1 MQKRK
6 ITYIHLCILV
16 LVIFI
21 NYFGSLANH
30 FTYDDRLVISE
41 NEYFQSLYSFTNL
54 FSKNYFKF
62 SGESTY
68 RVVVTISY
76 LIDYKIWGLNSFG
89 FHFTNLLL
97 HLFVTFTLYFLLI
110 GIEDRRESSVP
121 NSPNSQLPFIA
132 TILFSVHPVH
142 SEVIN
147 AIGFREDLLCSLFY
161 VLSFYFFIKALDIT
175 SRKIDRVFLAMAIGT
190 YILSLFSKEMG
201 ITLPFVLLLYYLMY
215 GKGSIRIQKFILYL
229 IPFIIVTLFYIV
241 IRFKILINPPQEI
254 AHYPGGNFINNIL
267 TMSKVFVYY
276 IILLFFPLRLK
287 IQYDFPASTGF
298 SDVIA
303 LISIMIIF
311 FIIVL
316 SIYLK
321 RYSVIYTFSILFF
334 FIALLPVSN
343 LIPII
348 NFIAERYL
356 YLPSIG
362 FCLIIAYLI
371 DKKMRNRR
379 FMSVPHLSLSYVIL
393 IILLCFYS
401 VINFR
406 QNRIWK
412 DDLSLWE
419 QAVKDAPGS
428 FRVRYNL
435 GSAYRLV
442 KDYKKATEE
451 FEEAIKLN
459 AQYVDTY
466 SILAVTYAED
476 GRIEDAK
483 KVLLD
488 ALKIAP
494 DESKIYLNLA
504 NAFKEC
510 KEYQTAI
517 DLVNRAIKLDHNNP
531 QCYLKLGAI
540 YGEMK
545 DYPKAIDA
553 FNKMIELDKNNPKGY
568 YNLANALRLAGDITK
583 AIGAY
588 EKAIELNPLDSN
600 SHLNLAGIYL
610 QERKVELAL
619 NEFVKAK
626 EINPQS
632 LNIRYNLAVSYLL
645 LNEKDKA
652 KRELKEILQISPNY
666 KSAILKLKE
675 IE

>member
-1 MQKRK
+1 MQKKK
-6 ITYIHLCILV
+6 ITYIHLGILV

-30 FTYDDRLVISE
+30 FTYDDRVVILE
-41 NEYFQSLYSFTNL
+41 NEYFQSLYSLKNL

-76 LIDYKIWGLNSFG
+76 LIDYKIWRLNSFG

-97 HLFVTFTLYFLLI
+97 HLLVTFALYFLLI
-110 GIEDRRESSVP
+110 EIMDRLKSSIP
-121 NSPNSQLPFIA
+121 DSPNSQLPFMA

-147 AIGFREDLLCSLFY
+147 AIGFMEDLLCSLFY
-161 VLSFYFFIKALDIT
+161 ILSFYFFIKALGIT
-175 SRKIDRVFLAMAIGT
+175 SRKSDRVFLAMAIGT

-201 ITLPFVLLLYYLMY
+201 ITLPLVLLLYYVIY
-215 GKGSIRIQKFILYL
+215 ERGSIRIQRFILYL
-229 IPFIIVTLFYIV
+229 IPFIIITLFYIV
-241 IRFKILINPPQEI
+241 IYFIILSVPPQEI
-254 AHYPGGNFINNIL
+254 AYYPGGNFVNNIL

-287 IQYDFPASTGF
+287 VQYEFPASTSF
-298 SDVIA
+298 LDVVA
-303 LISIMIIF
+303 LISIL
-311 FIIVL
+311 IIVFL
-316 SIYLK
+316 IVFSIYLK
-321 RYSVIYTFSILFF
+321 RYSFMYTFSILFF
-334 FIALLPVSN
+334 FITLLPVSN
-343 LIPII
+343 LIPIM
-348 NFIAERYL
+348 NFIAERHL

-371 DKKMRNRR
+371 DKKMRDRR
-379 FMSVPHLSLSYVIL
+379 KPSVPHISLSYVIL
-393 IILLCFYS
+393 TILLCFYF
-401 VINFR
+401 VINFK

-412 DDLSLWE
+412 DDLSLWG
-419 QAVKDAPGS
+419 QAVKDVPQS

-435 GSAYRLV
+435 GCAYRIV
-442 KDYKKATEE
+442 KDYKKAMEE
-451 FEEAIKLN
+451 FKEAIKLN
-459 AQYVDTY
+459 PQYVEAY
-466 SILAVTYAED
+466 LILAVTYAED
-476 GRIEDAK
+476 GRIEDTK
-483 KVLLD
+483 RVLLD

-494 DESKIYLNLA
+494 DESNIYLNLA

-510 KEYQTAI
+510 KEYQSAI
-517 DLVNRAIKLDHNNP
+517 NFVNRAIELDHNNP

-568 YNLANALRLAGDITK
+568 NNLANALRLAGDILNS
-583 AIGAY
+583 IDAY
-588 EKAIELNPLDSN
+588 KKAIELNPLDYN

-632 LNIRYNLAVSYLL
+632 LNVRYNLAVSYLL
-645 LNEKDKA
+645 LNENEKA
-652 KRELKEILQISPNY
+652 KRELEEILKINPSYEP
-666 KSAILKLKE
+666 AILKLKE